1 MAKGSARQVGSATV
15 EAPTWLRHTL
25 EEIIGQI
32 RRLLDVSGCAFQ
44 IVDFDEGMI
53 RPAAQ
58 WFANDEVRSAMSP
71 VLERPYDVHRPGV
84 TEAAIESGDALL
96 IERFDDW
103 EGAEPLTQRLRAELD
118 PTDAQLALDWYR
130 SSSFISCPVRTAGGR
145 TLGVL
150 ALSSRT
156 PQPPLSED
164 DLRVVQVFADLAA
177 LALERTELLDRE
189 ERRGREER
197 DLNDASRAVSASLDL
212 GTVYTTIVEQARL
225 LVGARMVALRRYEPA
240 TADLRTVAAAG
251 MSDEGQRRRFSVG
264 EGMIGQVARTG
275 RAYVSDPADADR
287 FAHTFIEREGVGS
300 FVHVPIALGPRIF
313 GVLTA
318 SHVEPGYFGDPE
330 LARLEALARPAA
342 GAIANALDFQRERR
356 IADAL
361 TRGFIPRQDDIPGF
375 ELGLVYEPAGHEV
388 GGGDIFGVWT
398 LPSGA
403 LAVLVGDVSGKGLEV
418 AALSSMVRFFV
429 EARTWDSERPAE
441 VLEQTDRLLRGRL
454 PGGSFVAAFMGVIAG
469 GRLRWANAG
478 HAPPVLLGRA
488 GERVLTA
495 TGVPLGVEDEPRYD
509 ERDDPFGPGD
519 VLFAATDGL
528 IEARRDGV
536 LFGDERLRELLA
548 EHGLRLGPDELVAA
562 VRREVE
568 TWTPDLDD
576 DLVLLALR
584 PSPVIRSE
592 QPGGAASRAL
602 FDEYMALVRERLGD
616 DFMPSEDIFATEG
629 AFDGPGTAWLV
640 LYEDDLPVACG
651 GLRPIEPRV
660 GEIKRM
666 FVTAAARRR
675 GHGRALLTELERRAR
690 AAGYERVR
698 LYTTE
703 VLHEARALYEDVGY
717 RHVDAPAVRHRAEDI
732 WLEKRL

>member
-1 MAKGSARQVGSATV
+1 M

-44 IVDFDEGMI
+44 VVDFEEGMI

-58 WFANDEVRSAMSP
+58 WFATDEVRSAMTP
-71 VLERPYDVHRPGV
+71 VLTRPYDIERPGV
-84 TEAAIESGDALL
+84 TEAAIERGDALL

-103 EGAEPLTQRLRAELD
+103 AGAGPLIERIRAELD
-118 PTDAQLALDWYR
+118 PADAELALAWYR

-156 PQPPLSED
+156 PQPPLRED
-164 DLRVVQVFADLAA
+164 DLRIVQVFADMAA

-189 ERRGREER
+189 ERRGREDRE
-197 DLNDASRAVSASLDL
+197 LNDAARAVSASLDVE
-212 GTVYTTIVEQARL
+212 TVYATIVDQAKL

-240 TADLRTVAAAG
+240 TADLRTVASAG
-251 MSDEGQRRRFSVG
+251 MSEEGRRRRFSVG

-275 RAYVSDPADADR
+275 RSYVSDPADADR
-287 FAHTFIEREGVGS
+287 FAQAFLKQEGVGS

-318 SHVEPGYFGDPE
+318 SHTDPGFFGAHE
-330 LARLEALARPAA
+330 LARLDTFARPAA

-361 TRGFIPRQDDIPGF
+361 TRGFVPRQHDIPGF

-403 LAVLVGDVSGKGLEV
+403 LAVLIGDVSGKGLEV

-441 VLEQTDRLLRGRL
+441 VLVQTDRLLRGRL
-454 PGGSFVAAFMGVIAG
+454 PSASFVAAFMGVIAG

-478 HAPPVLLGRA
+478 HAAPVLLGPD
-488 GERVLTA
+488 GEHVLAA
-495 TGVPLGVEDEPRYD
+495 TGVPLGIEEEPHYD
-509 ERDDPFGPGD
+509 EREDAFGPGN
-519 VLFAATDGL
+519 VLVGATDGL

-536 LFGDERLRELLA
+536 IFGEERLREMLA
-548 EHGLRLGPDELVAA
+548 EHAERLGPDELVAT
-562 VRREVE
+562 VRRAVGA
-568 TWTPDLDD
+568 WCPDLDD
-576 DLVLLALR
+576 DLVILALR
-584 PSPVIRSE
+584 PTP
-592 QPGGAASRAL
+592 
-602 FDEYMALVRERLGD
+602 
-616 DFMPSEDIFATEG
+616 
-629 AFDGPGTAWLV
+629 
-640 LYEDDLPVACG
+640 
-651 GLRPIEPRV
+651 
-660 GEIKRM
+660 
-666 FVTAAARRR
+666 
-675 GHGRALLTELERRAR
+675 
-690 AAGYERVR
+690 
-698 LYTTE
+698 
-703 VLHEARALYEDVGY
+703 
-717 RHVDAPAVRHRAEDI
+717 
-732 WLEKRL
+732 

>member
-1 MAKGSARQVGSATV
+1 V

-44 IVDFDEGMI
+44 VVDFEEGMI

-58 WFANDEVRSAMSP
+58 WFATDDVRSAMSP
-71 VLERPYDVHRPGV
+71 VLERPYDADRPGV

-96 IERFDDW
+96 IERFEDW
-103 EGAEPLTQRLRAELD
+103 EGAAPLMERLRAELD
-118 PTDAQLALDWYR
+118 PADAQLALDWYR
-130 SSSFISCPVRTAGGR
+130 TSSFISCPVRTAGGR

-156 PQPPLSED
+156 PQPPLRED

-189 ERRGREER
+189 ERRGREDRE
-197 DLNDASRAVSASLDL
+197 LNDAARAVSASIDLD
-212 GTVYTTIVEQARL
+212 TVYATIVEQARL

-240 TADLRTVAAAG
+240 TADLRTVAAVG
-251 MSDEGQRRRFSVG
+251 MSDEGRSRRFSVG
-264 EGMIGQVARTG
+264 EGMIGEVARSG

-287 FAHTFIEREGVGS
+287 FARVFVEREGIGS

-318 SHVEPGYFGDPE
+318 SHSEPGHFGAYE
-330 LARLEALARPAA
+330 RTRLEALARPAA

-356 IADAL
+356 VADAL
-361 TRGFIPRQDDIPGF
+361 TRGYIPRQDDIPGF

-429 EARTWDSERPAE
+429 EARTWDSERPAQ
-441 VLEQTDRLLRGRL
+441 VLAQTDRLLRGRL
-454 PGGSFVAAFMGVIAG
+454 PGSSFVAAFMGVIAN

-478 HAPPVLLGRA
+478 HAPPVLVGPS
-488 GERVLTA
+488 GERVLAA
-495 TGVPLGVEDEPRYD
+495 TGVPLGVEDEPVYE
-509 ERDDPFGPGD
+509 EREDPFGPGD
-519 VLFAATDGL
+519 LLFAATDGL

-536 LFGDERLRELLA
+536 LFGDERLREILVA
-548 EHGLRLGPDELVAA
+548 HGARLGPDELVAA
-562 VRREVE
+562 VRREVGV
-568 TWTPDLDD
+568 WCPDLDD

-584 PSPVIRSE
+584 PSR
-592 QPGGAASRAL
+592 
-602 FDEYMALVRERLGD
+602 
-616 DFMPSEDIFATEG
+616 
-629 AFDGPGTAWLV
+629 
-640 LYEDDLPVACG
+640 
-651 GLRPIEPRV
+651 
-660 GEIKRM
+660 
-666 FVTAAARRR
+666 
-675 GHGRALLTELERRAR
+675 
-690 AAGYERVR
+690 
-698 LYTTE
+698 
-703 VLHEARALYEDVGY
+703 
-717 RHVDAPAVRHRAEDI
+717 
-732 WLEKRL
+732 

>member
-1 MAKGSARQVGSATV
+1 V

-44 IVDFDEGMI
+44 VVDFEEGMI

-58 WFANDEVRSAMSP
+58 WFATDDVRSAMSP
-71 VLERPYDVHRPGV
+71 VLERPYDADRPGV

-103 EGAEPLTQRLRAELD
+103 EGAAPLMERLRAELD
-118 PTDAQLALDWYR
+118 PADAQLALDWYR
-130 SSSFISCPVRTAGGR
+130 TSSFISCPVRTAGGR

-156 PQPPLSED
+156 PQPPLRED

-189 ERRGREER
+189 ERRGREDRE
-197 DLNDASRAVSASLDL
+197 LNDAARAVSASIDLD
-212 GTVYTTIVEQARL
+212 TVYATIVEQARL

-240 TADLRTVAAAG
+240 TADLRTVAALG
-251 MSDEGQRRRFSVG
+251 MTDEGARQRFSVG
-264 EGMIGQVARTG
+264 EGMIGEVARSG

-287 FAHTFIEREGVGS
+287 FARVFVEREGVGS

-318 SHVEPGYFGDPE
+318 SHSEPGHFGAHE
-330 LARLEALARPAA
+330 RTRLEALARPAA

-356 IADAL
+356 VADAL
-361 TRGFIPRQDDIPGF
+361 TRGFVPRQTGIPGF

-403 LAVLVGDVSGKGLEV
+403 LAVLIGDVSGKGLEV

-441 VLEQTDRLLRGRL
+441 VLAQTDRLLRGRL
-454 PGGSFVAAFMGVIAG
+454 PGSSFVAVFMGVISDE
-469 GRLRWANAG
+469 RLRWANAG
-478 HAPPVLLGRA
+478 HAPPVLMGPS
-488 GERVLTA
+488 GERVLSA
-495 TGVPLGVEDEPRYD
+495 TGVPLGVEDEPRYE
-509 ERDDPFGPGD
+509 EREDPFGPD
-519 VLFAATDGL
+519 DLLFAATDGL

-536 LFGDERLRELLA
+536 LFGDERLREILA
-548 EHGLRLGPDELVAA
+548 EHGARLGPDELVAT
-562 VRREVE
+562 VRREVGV
-568 TWTPDLDD
+568 WCPDLDD

-584 PSPVIRSE
+584 PSP
-592 QPGGAASRAL
+592 
-602 FDEYMALVRERLGD
+602 
-616 DFMPSEDIFATEG
+616 
-629 AFDGPGTAWLV
+629 
-640 LYEDDLPVACG
+640 
-651 GLRPIEPRV
+651 
-660 GEIKRM
+660 
-666 FVTAAARRR
+666 
-675 GHGRALLTELERRAR
+675 
-690 AAGYERVR
+690 
-698 LYTTE
+698 
-703 VLHEARALYEDVGY
+703 
-717 RHVDAPAVRHRAEDI
+717 
-732 WLEKRL
+732 

>member
-1 MAKGSARQVGSATV
+1 V

-44 IVDFDEGMI
+44 VVDFDEGMI

-58 WFANDEVRSAMSP
+58 WFATDEVRSAMSP
-71 VLERPYDVHRPGV
+71 VLERPYDVDRPGV
-84 TEAAIESGDALL
+84 TEAAIESGEALL

-103 EGAEPLTQRLRAELD
+103 DGAGPLTERLRAELD
-118 PTDAQLALDWYR
+118 PADAQLALDWYR
-130 SSSFISCPVRTAGGR
+130 TSSFISCPVRTAGGR

-156 PQPPLSED
+156 PQPPLGED

-189 ERRGREER
+189 ERRGREDRE
-197 DLNDASRAVSASLDL
+197 LNDAARAVSASLDVD
-212 GTVYTTIVEQARL
+212 TVYERIVEQARV

-251 MSDEGQRRRFSVG
+251 MSEEGRRRRFSVG

-287 FAHTFIEREGVGS
+287 FAHTFIDREGVAS

-318 SHVEPGYFGDPE
+318 SHSEPGHFGE
-330 LARLEALARPAA
+330 HERARLEALARPAA

-356 IADAL
+356 VADAL
-361 TRGFIPRQDDIPGF
+361 TRGFIPHQDDIPGF

-429 EARTWDSERPAE
+429 EARTWDLERPAE
-441 VLEQTDRLLRGRL
+441 VLAQTDRLLRGRL
-454 PGGSFVAAFMGVIAG
+454 PTASFVAAFMGVIADD
-469 GRLRWANAG
+469 RVRWANAG
-478 HAPPVLLGRA
+478 NAPLIPMGPS
-488 GERVLTA
+488 GERALGA

-509 ERDDPFGPGD
+509 EREDPFGPGD
-519 VLFAATDGL
+519 LLFAATDGL

-536 LFGDERLRELLA
+536 LFGDERLRELLV
-548 EHGLRLGPDELVAA
+548 EHGQRLGPDALVAT

-568 TWTPDLDD
+568 TWCPALDD

-584 PSPVIRSE
+584 PSR
-592 QPGGAASRAL
+592 
-602 FDEYMALVRERLGD
+602 
-616 DFMPSEDIFATEG
+616 
-629 AFDGPGTAWLV
+629 
-640 LYEDDLPVACG
+640 
-651 GLRPIEPRV
+651 
-660 GEIKRM
+660 
-666 FVTAAARRR
+666 
-675 GHGRALLTELERRAR
+675 
-690 AAGYERVR
+690 
-698 LYTTE
+698 
-703 VLHEARALYEDVGY
+703 
-717 RHVDAPAVRHRAEDI
+717 
-732 WLEKRL
+732 